1 MGTLR
6 KIWVTVTVCLSL
18 LTGTPLA
25 ADTLANSGVQTQLV
39 VAQSEVTSGLPIES
53 DETGVQEPGVV
64 VNEPPVALLLLVGLG
79 CLIAIRRWWSDQ

>member
-6 KIWVTVTVCLSL
+6 KIWVTVTVCSSL
-18 LTGTPLA
+18 LIGAPLA
-25 ADTLANSGVQTQLV
+25 ADTPTNSGVQTQLV
-39 VAQSEVTSGLPIES
+39 AQSEVAVGQMVESG
-53 DETGVQEPGVV
+53 ETDPQEPGVV

>member
-18 LTGTPLA
+18 LTSTPLA
-25 ADTLANSGVQTQLV
+25 ADTLSNSRVQTQLV
-39 VAQSEVTSGLPIES
+39 AQSEVAAGQMAESGEIDP
-53 DETGVQEPGVV
+53 QEPGVV
-64 VNEPPVALLLLVGLG
+64 VNEPPVAVLLLVGLG